1 MTDGNSIEK
10 LRKRLLDNYVQEKLN
25 TILSGN
31 HNSDNNSFVFLE
43 NHTLDMMIGYM
54 YMQLAMPGSNS
65 RRDETDIGALAQ
77 FIEDIDLMKEEYRT
91 AYAEILDILEGLT

>member
-1 MTDGNSIEK
+1 
-10 LRKRLLDNYVQEKLN
+10 
-25 TILSGN
+25 
-31 HNSDNNSFVFLE
+31 
-43 NHTLDMMIGYM
+43 MMIGYM

-91 AYAEILDILEGLT
+91 AYAEILDILEGST